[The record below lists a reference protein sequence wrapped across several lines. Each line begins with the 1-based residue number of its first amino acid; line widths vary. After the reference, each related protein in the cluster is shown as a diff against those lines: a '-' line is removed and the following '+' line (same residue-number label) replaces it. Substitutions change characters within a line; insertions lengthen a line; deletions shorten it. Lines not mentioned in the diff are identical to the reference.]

1 MELEKLCSLYST
13 ELKAKTAFKAL
24 RDEQVVICKKCTNTT
39 HYWKQDKWQYEC
51 KACRFRTTLRSGTIM
66 EGSKLPFR
74 YWMISIAL
82 IKASK
87 KSFSAMELQRRLDH
101 KRYEPIWS
109 MLHKIRAAVE
119 RYCDSRYELEGGIKL
134 DKVLLLNQT
143 EEHTKNN
150 LSLQKKGSSNLKPQ
164 RSFQSKNLSK

>member
-1 MELEKLCSLYST
+1 MEIDELCSLYST
-13 ELKAKTAFKAL
+13 ELKAKMAFKAL
-24 RDEQVVICKKCTNTT
+24 RDEQGVICKKCTNTT

-74 YWMISIAL
+74 YWMIGMAL
-82 IKASK
+82 IGATK
-87 KSFSAMELQRRLDH
+87 KSFSAMELQRRLEH

-119 RYCDSRYELEGGIKL
+119 RSDDGIYEREGGIKL
-134 DKVLLLNQT
+134 DKVLFLNQT
-143 EEHTKNN
+143 KEQTNN
-150 LSLQKKGSSNLKPQ
+150 NSSL
-164 RSFQSKNLSK
+164 